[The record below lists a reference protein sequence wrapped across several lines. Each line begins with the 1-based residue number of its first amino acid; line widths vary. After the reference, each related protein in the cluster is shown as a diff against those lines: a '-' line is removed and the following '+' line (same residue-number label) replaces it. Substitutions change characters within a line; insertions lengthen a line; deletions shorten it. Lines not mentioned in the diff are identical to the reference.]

1 MKTLKLTVMTALI
14 LSATGALAVDDETYN
29 TYFDAAQ
36 NPVLTR
42 AEVAGLNIARQY
54 NKGVLNPVPGPNG
67 SIMFS
72 FGSGTPSIVCAP
84 LQICD
89 VTLQSGERIN
99 SINVGDPARWH
110 IEPAVTGNGSY
121 QQQHVIIKPLDV
133 GLNTMMVVAT
143 DKRAYHIKLKSHKTA
158 YMPLVTFSYPEE
170 LAARF
175 KAVSQAQAVE
185 KEEKTIPET
194 GENLDNLFFNF
205 EIDGSAPWKPVRV
218 YSTDRQTIIQL
229 PEKTKANEMPTL
241 LVLRNDN
248 GRYDEDD
255 LEIVNYRVSGNRM
268 IVDQLFEHAVLIAG
282 VGSNQDRVTIT
293 RGE

>member
-1 MKTLKLTVMTALI
+1 MKTMKLTVLTALL

-29 TYFDAAQ
+29 TYFDASQ

-110 IEPAVTGNGSY
+110 IEPAVTGNGAY

-194 GENLDNLFFNF
+194 GENLDNLFFNLKSMARRL
-205 EIDGSAPWKPVRV
+205 GS
-218 YSTDRQTIIQL
+218 
-229 PEKTKANEMPTL
+229 
-241 LVLRNDN
+241 
-248 GRYDEDD
+248 
-255 LEIVNYRVSGNRM
+255 
-268 IVDQLFEHAVLIAG
+268 LFEFIPRIVKRSFNCPKRRKPMKCRRFWCLETTTVVMTKMTWKSSTIAS
-282 VGSNQDRVTIT
+282 VAIA
-293 RGE
+293 

>member
-1 MKTLKLTVMTALI
+1 MKTLKLTVLTALI

-158 YMPLVTFSYPEE
+158 YMPLVTFSYPKN
-170 LAARF
+170 LPRDLRLFLKLKPWKKRKRRF
-175 KAVSQAQAVE
+175 RKPERTWITCSSILKLTDRRLGNPFASIPRIVKRSFNCPKRRRPMKCRRFWCLETTTAVMT
-185 KEEKTIPET
+185 KTI
-194 GENLDNLFFNF
+194 
-205 EIDGSAPWKPVRV
+205 WKS
-218 YSTDRQTIIQL
+218 ST
-229 PEKTKANEMPTL
+229 
-241 LVLRNDN
+241 
-248 GRYDEDD
+248 
-255 LEIVNYRVSGNRM
+255 
-268 IVDQLFEHAVLIAG
+268 IA
-282 VGSNQDRVTIT
+282 STAIA
-293 RGE
+293 